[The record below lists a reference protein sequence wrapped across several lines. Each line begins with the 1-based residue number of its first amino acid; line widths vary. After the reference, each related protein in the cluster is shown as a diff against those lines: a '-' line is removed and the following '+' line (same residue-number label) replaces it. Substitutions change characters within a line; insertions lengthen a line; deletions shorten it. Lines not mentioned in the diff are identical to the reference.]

1 MTNFTNVFSGS
12 VIQPA
17 EVSYLPVTLTADIT
31 LDWPLESNAP
41 TYPAAGTID
50 VTSTVGAYAITLP
63 DATQGS
69 AGTAILFNGLSANT
83 QSVTVKNN
91 SGTTVATIASG
102 TQWLLVLA
110 ATSTAGGTWRAFQL
124 GATTSAATAASLA
137 GYGIVASSGLLSQ
150 AAAVTTFSSS
160 PRTVLVT
167 DRASLMVWTGTG
179 SATFNLPAAA
189 TAGNNFFV
197 MARNS
202 GGGDMTVD
210 PSGSETINGS
220 TTVALHPGDSAF
232 LITDGIAWYS
242 VGLGRDAAF
251 AFDFTS
257 ISLAGAAATYTLSG
271 AELNRVA
278 YKFTG
283 LLTNDVAVVVP
294 ATVQQYWAENAT
306 TGAFAVT
313 LKTSG
318 GTPVTV
324 TQGGRDIYYCNG
336 TNVVRATTGGIAVPI
351 GVTDGGT
358 GLASYATGDIVYAS
372 GATTLGKLADVATG
386 NALLSGGVGVAPAY
400 GKVGLTTHVSG
411 TLPAANGG
419 TGITALGT
427 GVATALGI
435 NVGSAGAVVTFNGAL
450 GTPGSGTATNLT
462 GLPVSTGISGLGT
475 GVATMLATFT
485 SANIATAC
493 SDETGSGSLV
503 FSVSPTLTGSPL
515 APTAAPGTNTTQIA
529 STAFVTAAVAA
540 AGGMTYPAAGI
551 ANSTGSAWTTSYTV
565 SGTGTVL
572 AATVSPAFTTPN
584 IGTPSAGTLT
594 SCTGLPIS
602 TGVSGLGTGV
612 ATMLGTFSSA
622 NILAACT
629 DETGTGSLVFSASPT
644 LTGTPLAPT
653 AVGGTNT
660 TQIATTAFVTSAVA
674 AGGSMV
680 YPGAGIPVSTG
691 SAWTTSLSS
700 TAPTFT
706 TSVTSPLVNGGTTAS
721 LALVIQSTSGAGTS
735 DSIAFKT
742 GSQVQAGKIGT
753 TGNWSF
759 GTSAPSTDTCLWSN
773 HDITGATIA
782 FGMNAQNLI
791 KSGVTNTAT
800 IYGSTIST
808 EAAAFT
814 LSLLNHFA
822 PSVLT
827 VGAGSAITEQ
837 RAFTVGATLTQAATN
852 YAYYSALAA
861 SGTAR
866 WNVYMAG
873 SAPNYMAG
881 DLRIGT
887 TTQSGTNSLTV
898 SGGAAVSNITYS
910 TSYTVA
916 TLPTGVQGMRA
927 YVTDATAPTFLGA
940 LTGGGAVKCPVFY
953 NGSAWVAG

>member
-1 MTNFTNVFSGS
+1 MTNYTNVFSGS

-83 QSVTVKNN
+83 Q
-91 SGTTVATIASG
+91 TVAIKDNGGTSVASMSSG

-110 ATSTAGGTWRAFQL
+110 GTATAAGTWRAFQL

-179 SATFNLPAAA
+179 SSTFSLPAAA

-210 PSGSETINGS
+210 PSGSETINGTS
-220 TTVALHPGDSAF
+220 TVALHPGDSAF
-232 LITDGIAWYS
+232 LITDGLAWYS

-318 GTPVTV
+318 GTPVSV

-358 GLASYATGDIVYAS
+358 GLSSYAAGDIVYAS

-411 TLPAANGG
+411 TLPTANGG
-419 TGITALGT
+419 TGTTSTTGT
-427 GVATALGI
+427 GSV
-435 NVGSAGAVVTFNGAL
+435 
-450 GTPGSGTATNLT
+450 
-462 GLPVSTGISGLGT
+462 
-475 GVATMLATFT
+475 
-485 SANIATAC
+485 
-493 SDETGSGSLV
+493 V
-503 FSVSPTLTGSPL
+503 FSVSPTFTGAPL

-529 STAFVTAAVAA
+529 TTAFVTAAISAS
-540 AGGMTYPAAGI
+540 GG
-551 ANSTGSAWTTSYTV
+551 
-565 SGTGTVL
+565 GTVTSIN
-572 AATVSPAFTTPN
+572 ASGGTTGLSFSGGPV
-584 IGTPSAGTLT
+584 TSSGTLT
-594 SCTGLPIS
+594 MSGTLAVANGGTGI
-602 TGVSGLGTGV
+602 TAFGTGV
-612 ATMLGTFSSA
+612 ATALGVNVGSAGALVTFNGALGTPSSGTA
-622 NILAACT
+622 TNITGLPITAGT
-629 DETGTGSLVFSASPT
+629 TGTLGVARGGTGATATPTNGQLLIGNGTTFTVASLTAGTNIT
-644 LTGTPLAPT
+644 LTPGAGTL
-653 AVGGTNT
+653 
-660 TQIATTAFVTSAVA
+660 QIDA
-674 AGGSMV
+674 AGGGSMV
-680 YPGAGIPVSTG
+680 YPGAGIAVSTG
-691 SAWTTSLSS
+691 AAWTTSLSS
-700 TAPTFT
+700 TAPIFT
-706 TSVTSPLVNGGTTAS
+706 TSVTSPIVQGGSAAS
-721 LALVIQSTSGAGTS
+721 STLVIQSTSGAGTS
-735 DSIAFKT
+735 DSITFKT
-742 GSQVQAGKIGT
+742 ASQATAGRISTGQNWGIGGT
-753 TGNWSF
+753 ESSDARLAVKGNVVGAATF
-759 GTSAPSTDTCLWSN
+759 GYGVLLQPT
-773 HDITGATIA
+773 
-782 FGMNAQNLI
+782 FQ
-791 KSGVTNTAT
+791 SGVTNTANVFNSNP
-800 IYGSTIST
+800 STQAT
-808 EAAAFT
+808 AFT
-814 LSLLNHFA
+814 ITQFTHYATTFNTL
-822 PSVLT
+822 
-827 VGAGSAITEQ
+827 GAGSAITTQ
-837 RAFTVGATLTQAATN
+837 YAFHAASGLTQATN
-852 YAYYSALAA
+852 NRAFVGDITS
-861 SGTAR
+861 SGTAN
-866 WNVYMAG
+866 WNAYMAG
-873 SAPNYMAG
+873 TAPNYFNG
-881 DLRIGT
+881 YTVLGT
-887 TTQSGTNSLTV
+887 TAQSGSNQLTV
-898 SGGAAVSNITYS
+898 AGGVGMTNETYT

-916 TLPTGVQGMRA
+916 TLPAGVQGMRA
-927 YVTDATAPTFLGA
+927 YVTDATAPTFMGT

-953 NGSAWVAG
+953 NGSAWVPG